1 MWKKEWKAISI
12 FNFAKTQISWK
23 WFYFQISS
31 GKNFKVL
38 IFNFVSLRLS
48 KIFLNEIADPWKT
61 FFTQFFLL
69 PPTTTSAAASLS
81 RKKSENDWQLR
92 SALFVRAALI
102 KNLVGGIRNKK
113 NNFIERCSEFFGP
126 KNYFQRKKIGW
137 NVWRC
142 KWWNFCERNFNAFV
156 KKLS

>member
-23 WFYFQISS
+23 WFFFKFQVAKISKSLFSISS
-31 GKNFKVL
+31 VCACQKYFWMK
-38 IFNFVSLRLS
+38 SLTREKL
-48 KIFLNEIADPWKT
+48 FLPS
-61 FFTQFFLL
+61 FFLL

-113 NNFIERCSEFFGP
+113 IT
-126 KNYFQRKKIGW
+126 
-137 NVWRC
+137 
-142 KWWNFCERNFNAFV
+142 
-156 KKLS
+156 LSFLLISQFSRVSGCLLGLNLNK